1 MEKKSRLKIEKVEKE
16 SSNENEKNRTEWN
29 YVRIQNEKSQN
40 NKKNAKKKEETEA
53 YRSARR
59 RSARRQELELGRH
72 SVSWERQN
80 QNGVASKI
88 CFFLS
93 VDFICFQSDQRV
105 DACMGYQQV
114 AANPPPPAVTHEA
127 KKNVVNKRNICVEYS
142 SLEMIWND
150 KSLNDKVVNL
160 VENYNFLIQ
169 FISIKFK
176 KKSYNFL
183 NMYSLYRWK
192 CYNNAI
198 VPCAEELLTAVSN
211 RDRA

>member
-29 YVRIQNEKSQN
+29 YVRIQNEKRQN
-40 NKKNAKKKEETEA
+40 NKKNAKKKKKQKLTA
-53 YRSARR
+53 RLVVVAHAGRSW
-59 RSARRQELELGRH
+59 
-72 SVSWERQN
+72 SWAAIAFRERQN
-80 QNGVASKI
+80 QNGVASNI

-127 KKNVVNKRNICVEYS
+127 KKYVVKTRNICVEYS

-150 KSLNDKVVNL
+150 KSLNNKVVNL

-176 KKSYNFL
+176 KRVIIFL